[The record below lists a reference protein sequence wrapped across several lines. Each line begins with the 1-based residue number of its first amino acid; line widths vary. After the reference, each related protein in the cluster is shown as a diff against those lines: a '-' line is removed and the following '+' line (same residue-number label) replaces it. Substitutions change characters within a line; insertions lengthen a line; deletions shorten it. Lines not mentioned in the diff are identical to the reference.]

1 MRYARDRRIRVPSRQ
16 VPRTHRRTLR
26 ESGGVGLFAD
36 VVNVFVDPRGQYGNP
51 LGIIW
56 SSDSTRGQEQQIA
69 SDLGFSET
77 IFIDEVSDGRCR
89 ARIFTPTRELAF
101 AGHPTVGLAAWLRES
116 GDDIRS
122 IVVPAGTV
130 HVRAERDLVFV
141 TAVPEWGPDFE
152 FQQLESARD
161 VEAVDP
167 AAYGGGLFYVWAW
180 TDERAGRIRS
190 RMFGPAI
197 GIPEDPAT
205 GAAAIR
211 LAGMLGRDLEIT
223 QGQGSQLFTRV
234 VDDGR
239 LVEVGGRTVNAG
251 NVEIR

>member
-1 MRYARDRRIRVPSRQ
+1 M
-16 VPRTHRRTLR
+16 
-26 ESGGVGLFAD
+26 GLFAD
-36 VVNVFVDPRGQYGNP
+36 VVNVFVDSRGQHGNP

-77 IFIDEVSDGRCR
+77 IFIDDFADGECR

-101 AGHPTVGLAAWLRES
+101 AGHPTVGLAAWLRGS
-116 GDDIRS
+116 GDDIRT

-130 HVRAERDLVFV
+130 RVRAEGDLVFV
-141 TAVPEWGPDFE
+141 TAAPEWGPVFDFE
-152 FQQLESARD
+152 QLESPRD

-167 AAYGGGLFYVWAW
+167 AAYGGGIYYVWAW
-180 TDERAGRIRS
+180 IDERAGHLRA

-197 GIPEDPAT
+197 GIPEDEAT

-223 QGQGSQLFTRV
+223 QGHGSQLFTRV

-239 LVEVGGRTVNAG
+239 LVEVGGRTADVG
-251 NVEIR
+251 SIEIR